1 MKQLGEDKMA
11 EWRRWFDSRLD
22 DAIEAAATQENPQ
35 IEGTI
40 VSLIVNETFHFIVI
54 FDLLSVLDRELWAP
68 RMIEHF
74 TEIKLKNNSPINDR
88 FFFLL
93 LQVHSRQCLN

>member
-1 MKQLGEDKMA
+1 MA

-40 VSLIVNETFHFIVI
+40 VSLFVKF
-54 FDLLSVLDRELWAP
+54 
-68 RMIEHF
+68 
-74 TEIKLKNNSPINDR
+74 
-88 FFFLL
+88 
-93 LQVHSRQCLN
+93 RQISLH